1 VLARDHARAGV
12 VGPPR
17 ERYRLASLKC
27 AKEKTE
33 LMIVLDT
40 QVWLWWVHDVSKL
53 TKRASFAIKQA
64 EETGGIRVSVIS
76 VWEIAVKSALGKL
89 ELSMEMDEWFRLA
102 KSYPNLV
109 VEPVSA
115 QDVIAS
121 ARLPGNF
128 HKDPADRIIVAM
140 SRRYGVSLVT
150 SDGLIQAYPH
160 VAVIW

>member
-1 VLARDHARAGV
+1 
-12 VGPPR
+12 
-17 ERYRLASLKC
+17 
-27 AKEKTE
+27 
-33 LMIVLDT
+33 MIVLDT
-40 QVWLWWVHDVSKL
+40 QVWLWWVHDVSQL
-53 TKRASFAIKQA
+53 STRAARAIEQA
-64 EETGGIRVSVIS
+64 EKTDGLRVSVIS

-115 QDVIAS
+115 QDAISS

-140 SRRYGVSLVT
+140 SRRYGANLVT
-150 SDGLIQAYPH
+150 SDGLIRAYPH
-160 VAVIW
+160 VTTIW